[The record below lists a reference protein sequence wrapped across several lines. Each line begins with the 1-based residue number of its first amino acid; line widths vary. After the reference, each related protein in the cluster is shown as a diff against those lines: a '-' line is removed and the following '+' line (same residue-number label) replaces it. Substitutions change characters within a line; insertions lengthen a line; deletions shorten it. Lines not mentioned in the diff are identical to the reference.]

1 MEKITKV
8 YFDPL
13 VTTKAQIVT
22 LLEDLPI
29 GSAHPFSPEK
39 LLLCRTA
46 SGIDEI
52 DISSYAEDHFFKAVD
67 LGEIGQTLQTRMT
80 KFSNQLRIF
89 NDEYTV
95 MQAPASTF
103 QVTIESDKIA
113 ILAVSERYPTYYDLC
128 VADSACK
135 TTCYAATHTF
145 PGINHSGDKNEGT
158 DLLHYMKVSEELQS
172 DKEFAVFV
180 SGFQLSIHKCTKL
193 TRFQER
199 NPVVMIASHADK
211 ALYIVPVP
219 LDAASIG
226 EATICSPVVFKRQG
240 NFLVCSILPTPTT
253 DLNKMCS
260 GSSLESASFKEA
272 IQRAEWSI
280 PEPLSV
286 NSQPPA
292 SEPTIPMDLS
302 VVEAPPNTNKPN
314 VVFLTHTAVLPS
326 KMNKEAAQIIQF
338 GTGLEFV
345 TATNSTSES
354 TPSTVVLPC
363 LFGARLEGPL
373 LLATGKAPQNVPFS
387 DEGALQA
394 YYESFETAVI
404 FVDERMTD
412 NARNLATTWR
422 LNAVFVIQMSPDTPA
437 AGPDVTKLLDLVN
450 INAVTALAGPQSL
463 VLVQIAERFYF
474 YRGIAKQTHLNTS
487 KLDFGADIT
496 NTVEE
501 TGLEL
506 LLDPRAKRLINLSEP
521 NAVLL
526 PYSGSMIEPKDLRDL
541 FESLPLEQLQTLQYD
556 VSAIVPQ
563 LQVLLSQKNLTELSR
578 VLISSLSKKV
588 SDGTAPLRTAYI
600 KFLTKEYDLAD
611 PESVKKKNAMLGD
624 LRRENKIFQKGLESI
639 ITLLSNMMS
648 SQTTSKRTHDLQ
660 RLRRQAAIQTNVE
673 AVKSMTFETLAGLL
687 ETKAADMGVM
697 LLNIET
703 SHYQE
708 LLGSLKS
715 NFLNVDICCDLDSRV
730 LFLEGFDAG
739 IIIEQSQANHDGPLK
754 HQLGPTHPIL
764 ALPYLSQERGTGS
777 MVAWVCWDE
786 FVNLDSPFKV
796 RWMDKCNE
804 SHIAAL
810 RIIMR
815 DTLSQAVSSRE
826 HNMQPGN
833 PETGQLMSALLMA
846 AMSKLAAMRT
856 TAPTRTVNAEDT
868 ITKLMRGLF
877 GNLLTTAGSG
887 VRPLSMVWQLL
898 SHEPKFDI
906 PTSGVAWSWYESVVR
921 LYPFSGWPQEHF
933 NLNLERLLDKALI
946 AIITKNEVTENIKK
960 SRADWMIKYCKLR
973 NIQLVHSRTFVTI
986 FIKMIQTDANRE
998 AIAGR
1003 LLDVLPPKLE
1013 KQSQSYQKMMRYLRH
1028 IVSTGTRREE
1038 DDIVVIS
1045 VYLKRSAV
1053 FKELKQNVAKAC
1065 HDNDSAAI
1073 KESCLKLVAKFK
1085 DIAESWDVPQEKVI
1099 MQNVK
1104 AYHGLLD
1111 THRDNMDGMDEG
1123 TKAIRKDY
1131 MQQVISDAE
1140 KQRVPWQVGKK
1151 GEFGDEIEPLDEGF
1165 VTEILT
1171 GEKQAALELDANP
1184 VDASSFQAV
1193 AQPVGFKQ
1201 FSELMSADFITKMD
1215 NLIIPDDVCKMMN
1228 IPVSTLRVFAST
1240 LNPDFNWEQDL
1251 GKNFKTAV
1259 IGLLLDRKDRQ
1270 KQQPIRTLFGMD
1282 KSTLEVEL
1290 GSNNQVEPAS

>member
-13 VTTKAQIVT
+13 VTTKAQIVA
-22 LLEDLPI
+22 LLEDLPV

-46 SGIDEI
+46 GGVEEI

-67 LGEIGQTLQTRMT
+67 LGEIGQTLQSRMT
-80 KFSNQLRIF
+80 KFSNLLRIF

-103 QVTIESDKIA
+103 EVPIDSDKIA

-135 TTCYAATHTF
+135 TTCYGATHTF

-158 DLLHYMKVSEELQS
+158 DLLHHMKISEQLQS
-172 DKEFAVFV
+172 GKAFAVFV
-180 SGFQLSIHKCTKL
+180 SGFQCTKL

-199 NPVVMIASHADK
+199 NPVVMIANHADK

-226 EATICSPVVFKRQG
+226 EATICSPVVFKREG
-240 NFLVCSILPTPTT
+240 TSLICSILPTPTT
-253 DLNKMCS
+253 DHNKMCS
-260 GSSLESASFKEA
+260 SSSLESPSFKEA

-280 PEPLSV
+280 PDPV
-286 NSQPPA
+286 HARSQLPA
-292 SEPTIPMDLS
+292 SESTISMDLGMPQTPLAS
-302 VVEAPPNTNKPN
+302 QKPN
-314 VVFLTHTAVLPS
+314 VVFSTLTTVLPS
-326 KMNKEAAQIIQF
+326 TIDKDSTQFIHF

-345 TATNSTSES
+345 HDGNAASES
-354 TPSTVVLPC
+354 TASTVVLPC

-373 LLATGKAPQNVPFS
+373 LLATGKVPQSVPFS
-387 DEGALQA
+387 SEEALRT
-394 YYESFETAVI
+394 YYESFESVVVL
-404 FVDERMTD
+404 VDERMTD
-412 NARNLATTWR
+412 NARNLATPWR
-422 LNAVFVIQMSPDTPA
+422 MNAVFVVQMTPA
-437 AGPDVTKLLDLVN
+437 TPVAGTEVTKLLDMVN

-463 VLVQIAERFYF
+463 VLVQISEKFYF
-474 YRGIAKQTHLNTS
+474 YRGMANHIHLNS
-487 KLDFGADIT
+487 AELDFGADVT
-496 NTVEE
+496 SSVGE
-501 TGLEL
+501 TGLKS
-506 LLDPRAKRLINLSEP
+506 LLDGRVKRLVNLSEP
-521 NAVLL
+521 NTVLL
-526 PYSGSMIEPKDLRDL
+526 PFSGSMVEPKDLRGL
-541 FESLPLEQLQTLQYD
+541 FDSLPLEQLQTLQHD

-563 LQVLLSQKNLTELSR
+563 LQVLLSQKDLMELSR
-578 VLISSLSKKV
+578 VLISSLSRKV

-611 PESVKKKNAMLGD
+611 PESVKQKNAMLGD
-624 LRRENKIFQKGLESI
+624 LRRDNKTFQKSLESI
-639 ITLLSNMMS
+639 ITLLSNMTS
-648 SQTTSKRTHDLQ
+648 SQTSSKRTHDLQ
-660 RLRRQAAIQTNVE
+660 RLQRQAAIQNNVE
-673 AVKSMTFETLAGLL
+673 AVKSMTFETLADLL

-703 SHYQE
+703 SRYQE
-708 LLGSLKS
+708 LLGTLKS
-715 NFLNVDICCDLDSRV
+715 NSLDVDTCCDLDSRV

-739 IIIEQSQANHDGPLK
+739 IIMEQSQANHNGPLT

-786 FVNLDSPFKV
+786 FVNLKSPFKV

-846 AMSKLAAMRT
+846 AMSKLAAMKT
-856 TAPTRTVNAEDT
+856 TAPIRTIDAEDT

-887 VRPLSMVWQLL
+887 VRPLSMVWQLFGQ
-898 SHEPKFDI
+898 EPKFDI
-906 PTSGVAWSWYESVVR
+906 PSTGVAWSWYESVVR
-921 LYPFSGWPQEHF
+921 LYPFSGWPQQQF
-933 NLNLERLLDKALI
+933 NLNLERLLDKVII
-946 AIITKNEVTENIKK
+946 AIVTKNELTENIKR

-986 FIKMIQTDANRE
+986 FIKMIQNDANLE
-998 AIAGR
+998 AIASR

-1028 IVSTGTRREE
+1028 IISTGTRREE
-1038 DDIVVIS
+1038 DDILVTS

-1053 FKELKQNVAKAC
+1053 FKELKQAVAKAC
-1065 HDNDSAAI
+1065 LDNDNAAI
-1073 KESCLKLVAKFK
+1073 KESCLKVVAKFK
-1085 DIAESWDVPQEKVI
+1085 DIADSWDVPQEKVI

-1104 AYHGLLD
+1104 AYQGLLD
-1111 THRDNMDGMDEG
+1111 THCDEMDGMDEASK
-1123 TKAIRKDY
+1123 TIRKGF

-1140 KQRVPWQVGKK
+1140 KQRVPWQVGKR

-1171 GEKQAALELDANP
+1171 GEKRPALELDP
-1184 VDASSFQAV
+1184 DSASVSATQEVV
-1193 AQPVGFKQ
+1193 AQPLGMKQ
-1201 FSELMSADFITKMD
+1201 FSEVVSVDFITKMD
-1215 NLIIPDDVCKMMN
+1215 NLVTPEDVCKMLN

-1240 LNPDFNWEQDL
+1240 LNPEFNWEQDL
-1251 GKNFKTAV
+1251 SRNFNAAV
-1259 IGLLLDRKDRQ
+1259 IGLLSDRKERQ

-1282 KSTLEVEL
+1282 TNTLEVAL
-1290 GSNNQVEPAS
+1290 GDENQIEAAK

>member
-22 LLEDLPI
+22 LLEDLPV

-67 LGEIGQTLQTRMT
+67 LGEIGQTLQARMT
-80 KFSNQLRIF
+80 KFSNLLRIF

-103 QVTIESDKIA
+103 QVPIESDKIA

-128 VADSACK
+128 VADSGCK
-135 TTCYAATHTF
+135 TTCYAAMHTF

-158 DLLHYMKVSEELQS
+158 DLLHYMKISEQLQS
-172 DKEFAVFV
+172 GKEFAVFV
-180 SGFQLSIHKCTKL
+180 SGFQCTKL
-193 TRFQER
+193 TRFQQR

-226 EATICSPVVFKRQG
+226 EATICSPVVFKREG
-240 NFLVCSILPTPTT
+240 DFLICSILPTPTT

-260 GSSLESASFKEA
+260 GSSLESTSFNEA

-280 PEPLSV
+280 LDPINV

-292 SEPTIPMDLS
+292 PDLESTTPVDLS
-302 VVEAPPNTNKPN
+302 IPEALPISKKPN
-314 VVFLTHTAVLPS
+314 VVFSTQKTVLPS
-326 KMNKEAAQIIQF
+326 RTNKDTTQFIQF

-345 TATNSTSES
+345 REGNIASES

-387 DEGALQA
+387 DEGALRA
-394 YYESFETAVI
+394 YYESFETVVV
-404 FVDERMTD
+404 FVDERMAD
-412 NARNLATTWR
+412 NARNLASQWR
-422 LNAVFVIQMSPDTPA
+422 LNAVFVIQMTPDTPA

-463 VLVQIAERFYF
+463 VLVQISEKFYF
-474 YRGIAKQTHLNTS
+474 YRGIANQTHLNTS

-506 LLDPRAKRLINLSEP
+506 LLDPRVKRLINLSEP
-521 NAVLL
+521 SAVLL
-526 PYSGSMIEPKDLRDL
+526 PYSGSMVEPKDLKDL
-541 FESLPLEQLQTLQYD
+541 FESLPLEQLQTLQHD
-556 VSAIVPQ
+556 ISAIVPQ
-563 LQVLLSQKNLTELSR
+563 LQVLLSQKDLTELSR

-624 LRRENKIFQKGLESI
+624 LRRDNKIFQKSLESI

-660 RLRRQAAIQTNVE
+660 RLQRQAAIQNNVE

-703 SHYQE
+703 SSYQE
-708 LLGSLKS
+708 LLGNLKS
-715 NFLNVDICCDLDSRV
+715 DSLDVDTCCDLDSRV

-739 IIIEQSQANHDGPLK
+739 IIMEQSQANHNGPLK

-786 FVNLDSPFKV
+786 FVNLKSPFRV

-856 TAPTRTVNAEDT
+856 TAPRRTIKAEDT

-887 VRPLSMVWQLL
+887 IRPLSMVWQLL
-898 SHEPKFDI
+898 GQEPKFDI
-906 PTSGVAWSWYESVVR
+906 PTTGVAWSWYESVVK
-921 LYPFSGWPQEHF
+921 LYPFSGWPQEQF

-946 AIITKNEVTENIKK
+946 AIITKNELIESIKK
-960 SRADWMIKYCKLR
+960 SRGDWMIKYCKLR

-986 FIKMIQTDANRE
+986 FIKMIQTHANRE

-1038 DDIVVIS
+1038 DDIVVTS

-1053 FKELKQNVAKAC
+1053 FKDLKQAVAKAC
-1065 HDNDSAAI
+1065 HDNDNAAI
-1073 KESCLKLVAKFK
+1073 KELCLRLVAKFK

-1104 AYHGLLD
+1104 AYQGLLD
-1111 THRDNMDGMDEG
+1111 THCDDIDELDEA
-1123 TKAIRKDY
+1123 TMTIRKDF

-1140 KQRVPWQVGKK
+1140 KQRVPWQVGKR
-1151 GEFGDEIEPLDEGF
+1151 GEFGDETEPLDEGF

-1171 GEKQAALELDANP
+1171 GEKRPALELDSDPATT
-1184 VDASSFQAV
+1184 AESQAV
-1193 AQPVGFKQ
+1193 AQAVGMKQ

-1215 NLIIPDDVCKMMN
+1215 NLVTPEDVCKMMN
-1228 IPVSTLRVFAST
+1228 IPISTLRVFAST
-1240 LNPDFNWEQDL
+1240 LNRDFNWEQDL

-1259 IGLLLDRKDRQ
+1259 IGLLLDRKERQ

-1282 KSTLEVEL
+1282 KSTLEIGL
-1290 GSNNQVEPAS
+1290 GSENQIEAAN